1 MAIPAGGRVVVRSEE
16 EAREGREGGEAGTF
30 LSRAR
35 NRGELDDDA
44 KRAVFSVMSA
54 QECICTIQRSCSVGV
69 FFRCLQRRMRD
80 DEGGEEGECVGD
92 RALTED

>member
-35 NRGELDDDA
+35 SRGELDDDA
-44 KRAVFSVMSA
+44 KRTRRRQACCFL
-54 QECICTIQRSCSVGV
+54 CHVGPGMH
-69 FFRCLQRRMRD
+69 LYYTTK
-80 DEGGEEGECVGD
+80 
-92 RALTED
+92 L